1 MIGKSGLPGS
11 ELARLIPELRRRAP
25 ELPEPVAG
33 EPETERYRL
42 FEAVVGLLAEIS
54 NIAPAM
60 LVLDDLQWA
69 DRPTLLLLRHLAR
82 SINPGRL
89 LILGAY
95 RTTETTTGGFAEA
108 LSDLR
113 REGLVTQM
121 PIRGLTEPET
131 AQLVALQT
139 GTVPSHSFVREL
151 HAETEGNPFF
161 IGEIVRHLSEAG
173 VRTDLAGA
181 LEVQRVGLP
190 EGVKEVIARRL
201 ARLDRQAIEWL
212 RAAAVIGRDFDAG
225 LLEQVLSFTE
235 DEFLNVLDEA
245 LASSL
250 VTEVPNRPGRYSF
263 SHALIRET
271 LYEGMSAPRRARI
284 HRRVGEVLEARR
296 SDRYLTSLAL
306 HFTRAAGAED
316 ADKAIEYAQRAGEQA
331 SAMLAHEEAAD
342 HYARALEVQERFAPE
357 GIALRCELLLLLGEA
372 RMRAGERPLARSTF
386 REAATL
392 AIELGDSS
400 RLARA
405 AIGASRRY
413 IQPPGVI
420 DEELITLLEQ
430 ALAMTEGDRGVVRV
444 TLLTRLCG
452 LLYYSPRRDEMVELA
467 AEATELAAELG
478 DPEALALA
486 AAARRRA
493 FWDPDQLEQRLAD
506 STELLTLARRAGDL
520 ELVLQ
525 GHAWLVVDLLEQ
537 GQPDA
542 VQAQMQ
548 AFDEVSRRLRQPLYA
563 WQASIWLAMRALLE
577 GRLEDADRLAAEALA
592 AGSHGETVT
601 APQYYAIQL
610 LAIRREQDR
619 MGELEQAA
627 RDLLATNPNRPAW
640 RAALLTLISELGRID
655 EAKAEFEIAM
665 RDFEQAPRDG
675 DWLIA
680 ATLLADCAAE
690 LGDRERA
697 ATMYEL
703 MLPYRRGNVV
713 IGLAA
718 VCLGAAARYLGRLAH
733 GRGPAARPPWS
744 TSSWPWRAT
753 PPWAPR
759 CTWPTHSS
767 TTPARWAREPGQRS
781 SSRPLPGRQ
790 PSSDWPTWRGVCR
803 LCVTADRAMGLA
815 LGATLPRTV
824 NGTKTLVIAEKPSV
838 GRDLARVLPGAFA
851 KHEGYL
857 EGPEHIVIVGRR
869 PSRPARRPRRVRR
882 PVQEVADGRPAD
894 RPRPL
899 QARRPRRALEEAD
912 ERGQAPARPR
922 RRRRRRQRLR
932 RRARG
937 RADLRLPV
945 REVRIQEAGQAAVAE
960 LDDDRGDQGRLRAA
974 ARRLGAGHARGRGAL
989 AQRGR
994 LDRRHERHPRGDDP
1008 PALELR
1014 RRGLAGPRADADAGD
1029 PGPPRAGDPRLQAR
1043 ALLGRR
1049 RRVRP
1054 GRRTGRGSTRAAI
1067 TPAPTHASR
1076 APTRPR
1082 RSSTTAQGQIG
1093 EITKLEKTERK
1104 ERAPLLYDLTS
1115 LQRDANSRFGF
1126 SARRTLAAAQRLY
1139 EEHKALTYPRT
1150 NSRFL
1155 TRDMIPEI
1163 KPIARLVGE
1172 QREYAQASEYV
1183 LGLDVLPLGRVVND
1197 EKVTDHHAII
1207 PTRAERHPVDK
1218 MNDDDRR
1225 IYDLV
1230 VRRFLAVFHP
1240 DAVFENTRV
1249 ETTVADR
1256 RRSGSRVPHPRQ
1268 ADAGSRLARGLRRD
1282 ARQRALATTTRVAS
1296 SSCPSSSAASAPRSP
1311 RSPPRRR
1318 RPSRPGATPRA
1329 RCWPRWRPPASWSTR
1344 TSCARR

>member
-1 MIGKSGLPGS
+1 VASLANERTRIQLCGRLSVEVDGAQLADALRGKQVPILLAYLLLNRTRPVGREELIGALWPDRAPVSQDAALRTLLSRLRSTLGGDALLGRDELVLDLPVPVWVDVEAATIELERAQQALQRGDARAAWALAQVPLNVSARGLLPGVQAGWLEPRRRDLEDVRLQALEVVGRAGLKLGGSQLASAERAARGLIASEPYRESGYALLMETLEAQGNIAEALRIFDQLRTLLRNELGTTPSPETLEINERLLRPGLRSRAAVNGAPPQEVAVELPAELAMRADAPLVGRKRELIELGDLWERAIEGRVLGQDASARLVLLTGDPGIGKTRLVAEIASRAHSTGAFVLAGRSPEETLVPYQPFLEALRHYVVNAPFSALRSTAREYGS

-25 ELPEPVAG
+25 ELPEPVAV

-82 SINPGRL
+82 SITPGLL

-121 PIRGLTEPET
+121 PIRGLAEPET
-131 AQLVALQT
+131 AQLVALQSR
-139 GTVPSHSFVREL
+139 TVPSHSFVREL

-161 IGEIVRHLSEAG
+161 IGEIVRQLSEAG

-181 LEVQRVGLP
+181 LEVQRGGLP

-201 ARLDRQAIEWL
+201 ARLDSQAIEWL

-225 LLEQVLSFTE
+225 LLEQALSFTE

-306 HFTRAAGAED
+306 HFTRAAGVED

-372 RMRAGERPLARSTF
+372 RMRAGERSLARSTF

-405 AIGASRRY
+405 AIGAARRY

-430 ALAMTEGDRGVVRV
+430 ALAMTKGERGVVRV

-467 AEATELAAELG
+467 AEATKLAAELG

-486 AAARRRA
+486 AGARRRA
-493 FWDPDQLEQRLAD
+493 FWAPDQLEQRLAD
-506 STELLTLARRAGDL
+506 STELLTLARQAGDL

-537 GQPDA
+537 GQPEA
-542 VQAQMQ
+542 VHAQMQ
-548 AFDEVSRRLRQPLYA
+548 AFNEGSRRLRQPLYA
-563 WQASIWLAMRALLE
+563 WQASVWLAMRALLE

-619 MGELEQAA
+619 LGELEQAA

-655 EAKAEFEIAM
+655 EAKAEFEIAT

-690 LGDRERA
+690 FGDRERA

-718 VCLGAAARYLGRLAH
+718 VCLGAAARYLGRLAM
-733 GRGPAARPPWS
+733 A
-744 TSSWPWRAT
+744 
-753 PPWAPR
+753 
-759 CTWPTHSS
+759 
-767 TTPARWAREPGQRS
+767 
-781 SSRPLPGRQ
+781 
-790 PSSDWPTWRGVCR
+790 
-803 LCVTADRAMGLA
+803 
-815 LGATLPRTV
+815 
-824 NGTKTLVIAEKPSV
+824 
-838 GRDLARVLPGAFA
+838 
-851 KHEGYL
+851 
-857 EGPEHIVIVGRR
+857 VGRR
-869 PSRPARRPRRVRR
+869 KAALEHFELALAGNAALGT
-882 PVQEVADGRPAD
+882 PVYLAHTQLDYA
-894 RPRPL
+894 
-899 QARRPRRALEEAD
+899 RAL
-912 ERGQAPARPR
+912 GPGARST
-922 RRRRRRQRLR
+922 
-932 RRARG
+932 
-937 RADLRLPV
+937 
-945 REVRIQEAGQAAVAE
+945 E
-960 LDDDRGDQGRLRAA
+960 LIEAA
-974 ARRLGAGHARGRGAL
+974 ARTAA
-989 AQRGR
+989 
-994 LDRRHERHPRGDDP
+994 E
-1008 PALELR
+1008 LEL
-1014 RRGLAGPRADADAGD
+1014 
-1029 PGPPRAGDPRLQAR
+1029 
-1043 ALLGRR
+1043 
-1049 RRVRP
+1049 
-1054 GRRTGRGSTRAAI
+1054 
-1067 TPAPTHASR
+1067 
-1076 APTRPR
+1076 
-1082 RSSTTAQGQIG
+1082 
-1093 EITKLEKTERK
+1093 
-1104 ERAPLLYDLTS
+1104 
-1115 LQRDANSRFGF
+1115 ANV
-1126 SARRTLAAAQRLY
+1126 ARR
-1139 EEHKALTYPRT
+1139 
-1150 NSRFL
+1150 
-1155 TRDMIPEI
+1155 
-1163 KPIARLVGE
+1163 
-1172 QREYAQASEYV
+1172 AQA
-1183 LGLDVLPLGRVVND
+1183 
-1197 EKVTDHHAII
+1197 
-1207 PTRAERHPVDK
+1207 
-1218 MNDDDRR
+1218 
-1225 IYDLV
+1225 
-1230 VRRFLAVFHP
+1230 
-1240 DAVFENTRV
+1240 
-1249 ETTVADR
+1249 
-1256 RRSGSRVPHPRQ
+1256 
-1268 ADAGSRLARGLRRD
+1268 LRD
-1282 ARQRALATTTRVAS
+1282 
-1296 SSCPSSSAASAPRSP
+1296 
-1311 RSPPRRR
+1311 
-1318 RPSRPGATPRA
+1318 G
-1329 RCWPRWRPPASWSTR
+1329 
-1344 TSCARR
+1344 